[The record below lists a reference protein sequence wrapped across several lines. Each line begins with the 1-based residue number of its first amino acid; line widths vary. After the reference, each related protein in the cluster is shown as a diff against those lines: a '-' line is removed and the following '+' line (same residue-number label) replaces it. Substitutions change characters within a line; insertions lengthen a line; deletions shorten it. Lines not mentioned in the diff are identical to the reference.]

1 VVNVTVGYA
10 GGSQTWPT
18 YRNIKDHT
26 EAVRVVYNAGVISY
40 EEILDH
46 FIREIGLPTSPSYLR
61 QYRPAILVHNEE
73 QYHVALEKIGE
84 WTDKC
89 QRKVYIDIETATDFY
104 RAEEYHQKYLQK
116 NR

>member
-26 EAVRVVYNAGVISY
+26 EAVRVVYNPGVISY
-40 EEILDH
+40 EEILDN
-46 FIREIGLPTSPSYLR
+46 FIEEIGSPISPPFRR
-61 QYRPAILVHNEE
+61 QYRRAILVHNEE
-73 QYHVALEKIGE
+73 QYQIALQKIGK
-84 WTDKC
+84 WTMKY
-89 QRKVYIDIETATDFY
+89 QQKVSIDIETATDFY